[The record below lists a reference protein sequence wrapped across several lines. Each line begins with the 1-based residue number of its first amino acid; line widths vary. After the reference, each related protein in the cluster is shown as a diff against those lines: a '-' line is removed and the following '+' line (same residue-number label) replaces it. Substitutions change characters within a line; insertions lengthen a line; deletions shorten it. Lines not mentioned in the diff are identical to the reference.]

1 MSASITVD
9 EWQREIERVFATK
22 NGEGMTTR
30 ELALQMNVSV
40 RTMGDRVRAL
50 SAQGRI
56 LVDYRWEPGVL
67 PGRMKKV
74 PVYRIK
80 KR

>member
-1 MSASITVD
+1 MSTKITVN
-9 EWQREIERVFATK
+9 EWQQEIERVFAGR
-22 NGEGMTTR
+22 NDQGVSAR
-30 ELALQMNVSV
+30 ELAAALGVSI
-40 RTMGDRVRAL
+40 RTAGDRIRAL
-50 SAQGRI
+50 SAQGR
-56 LVDYRWEPGVL
+56 LTVGWRDEPSVL